1 VSVRIALVTVSDGVA
16 NGSRADASGDAL
28 EAWVAAEGHALA
40 ERAVVPDESAAVAAL
55 LMRLADGGTAD
66 LILTTGGTGLTARDV
81 TPEATRAVL
90 ERDAPGIAEALRAAT
105 DHPYAALSR
114 GVAGVRAR
122 TLIVNLPGSTGGA
135 EEGAAVL
142 APLMAHAAQLLRGEV
157 TERHDPPPGTVG
169 SGVSPDAANSMA
181 EG

>member
-1 VSVRIALVTVSDGVA
+1 MTVSDGVA
-16 NGSRADASGDAL
+16 RGSRADASGDAL
-28 EAWVAAEGHALA
+28 EAWVAATGHALA

-55 LMRLADGGTAD
+55 LTRLADGGTAD
-66 LILTTGGTGLTARDV
+66 VIVTTGGTGLTARDV
-81 TPEATRAVL
+81 TPEATRSVL

-122 TLIVNLPGSTGGA
+122 TLIVNLPGSTAGVK
-135 EEGAAVL
+135 EGAAVL
-142 APLMAHAAQLLRGEV
+142 APLMAHAAQLLRGQA
-157 TERHDPPPGTVG
+157 TERHDPPAG
-169 SGVSPDAANSMA
+169 SARAEDSGRSATAVDATDAVM